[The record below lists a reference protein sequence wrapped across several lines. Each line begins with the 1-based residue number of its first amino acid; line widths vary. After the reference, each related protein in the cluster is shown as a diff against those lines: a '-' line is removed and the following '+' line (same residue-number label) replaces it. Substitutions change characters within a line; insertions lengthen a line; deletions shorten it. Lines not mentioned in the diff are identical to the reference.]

1 MYLRISSN
9 NCLLRCSTTDSRISW
24 AGCFEVPAGTE
35 TDNDCTVARSIEYGL
50 VPSSSGRAGRVT
62 TPPPHI
68 VYFTKDRFFA
78 RCVYGDEGSC
88 SSNLRVRRDINRVR
102 CIQPDGAYNL
112 DRAGRCLD
120 Q

>member
-78 RCVYGDEGSC
+78 RCVLVTKVLAQAIC
-88 SSNLRVRRDINRVR
+88 VFVATLIAFV
-102 CIQPDGAYNL
+102 
-112 DRAGRCLD
+112 
-120 Q
+120 